1 MSEKTN
7 IYFAS
12 DFHLGVPTR
21 AKSREREIQLV
32 QWLDRVSI
40 DAKEVFLVGDLFDFW
55 FEYKRAIPK
64 GFVRFQAKLAELCDK
79 GIQVHVFTGNHD
91 MWMFD
96 YLSDELGVTMHR
108 HPIEREWNGKRFF
121 IGHGDGL
128 GPGDHLYKF
137 IKRVFA
143 NPVSMW
149 LFGWLHPDVGIALA
163 NFWSGRS
170 RRSNMPKDEIYNGDD
185 KEWLLQFC
193 KTTLKNEHFDFFVF
207 GHRHLVLDKQVGNN
221 SRYINLGD
229 WFKEPHYA
237 VWNGSEMKLLPFHLS

>member
-1 MSEKTN
+1 M
-7 IYFAS
+7 
-12 DFHLGVPTR
+12 
-21 AKSREREIQLV
+21 QLV

-64 GFVRFQAKLAELCDK
+64 GFVRFQAKLAELCDN

-108 HPIEREWNGKRFF
+108 HPVEREWDGKRFF